1 MSLSSAHLLHRHRH
15 TVRQYGDTLLRL
27 ALYAVHGGRGAI
39 FSMVLLVSGCASL
52 AEKDPYEKL
61 NRQIFSFND
70 AVDRNALRPAATA
83 YQAIL
88 PDAVRTGVSNF
99 FANLS
104 DVWTGT
110 NNLLQGKAKAGLSD
124 FGRVL
129 INSTV
134 GIAGVLDMASRAG
147 LAQHDEDFGQ
157 TLGVWGVP
165 SGPYLMLPLFGP
177 ATIRDA
183 SALPVDTVADP
194 WSLAASGS
202 VKMAGTLVR
211 LVDDRAGLLEATDL
225 MDAAALD
232 RYAFLRDGYL
242 QRRKDKVADGE
253 SAAAAPAEGPR

>member
-1 MSLSSAHLLHRHRH
+1 MF
-15 TVRQYGDTLLRL
+15 T
-27 ALYAVHGGRGAI
+27 
-39 FSMVLLVSGCASL
+39 MVLLVSGCASL
-52 AEKDPYEKL
+52 AEKDPYGKL

-83 YQAIL
+83 YQSIL
-88 PDAVRTGVSNF
+88 PDTVRTGVTNF

-104 DVWTGT
+104 DACTGT

-134 GIAGVLDMASRAG
+134 GIAGVLDVATWAG
-147 LAQHDEDFGQ
+147 LAQHDGDFGQ
-157 TLGVWGVP
+157 TLGFWGVP
-165 SGPYLMLPLFGP
+165 SGPYLMLPLLGP
-177 ATIRDA
+177 STVRDA
-183 SALPVDTVADP
+183 SALPVDMAADP
-194 WSLAASGS
+194 WSLSTSGG

-232 RYAFLRDGYL
+232 RYAFLRDGHL
-242 QRRKDKVADGE
+242 QRRKGKVRNGE
-253 SAAAAPAEGPR
+253 PAAPAPPEGLR